1 MSEVTIA
8 EVHGPEEITFGDGTA
23 MNKYELTLNN
33 GTTAEAWRPLIS
45 KDGKPIYPPKV
56 GDTGTVDGKKFKKP
70 PKGGGWGGGGGGS
83 KMSPERE
90 RSIIRQHSQEM
101 ALRCAALQ
109 IGGKPVLTFGEL
121 KKLIDWFE
129 HDATNTPVA
138 EHPTP
143 ESINQPPAQA
153 QEFTPPS
160 APDDDEIP
168 F

>member
-8 EVHGPEEITFGDGTA
+8 AVHGPETITMGDGST
-23 MNKYELTLNN
+23 MHKFEVQLDD
-33 GTTAEAWRPLIS
+33 GTTADAWR
-45 KDGKPIYPPKV
+45 KPDNKYPPKV
-56 GDTGTVDGKKFKKP
+56 GDKGSVTGGKFKKT
-70 PKGGGWGGGGGGS
+70 PKDGGGWSGGGGGGS